1 MLCNYLLL
9 ISLDGFAWNY
19 LDRFGIDNFPN
30 FKSISYNG
38 VKAKYVQNLFLTKTF
53 PSHFSIVT
61 GLFPESHGIVNNQTR
76 WWDNGAEPIWV
87 TNQKGNHNL
96 SCNFRSKIV
105 MWPGSEVKIKGIY
118 PTLYTKYSDKMML
131 KQKINMIISSFA
143 SNKDKINLG
152 LIYHYQ
158 PDLVGHIYGPES
170 REVFNMLKSIDSDI
184 GYLFNEL
191 EAKKLLDHIDIIITS
206 DHGMTNIHSNQ
217 YVILS
222 DIMDLKDFIIVGS
235 SPVWNIFSNNTKKI
249 NLLHNI
255 LNATK
260 YQDKLQVYKKN
271 NIPLRWHYKNNIRIG
286 DLIIIGQPGY
296 IVALNKEDRSLLIKG
311 NHGFDNSHPDSWPIF
326 FAQGP
331 SFKSGF
337 QTDSINSID
346 IYELMCHILKITPA
360 PNNGSLANI
369 RHILSPD
376 KSESFV
382 HVLNKLEYKSG
393 SNLLKLPPIM
403 FTFTV
408 TIWMYKAHYT
418 NIYLI

>member
-61 GLFPESHGIVNNQTR
+61 GLFPESHGIVNNRMYDPNFKSYFKPSNIETR

-235 SPVWNIFSNNTKKI
+235 SPVWNIFSNN
-249 NLLHNI
+249 
-255 LNATK
+255 
-260 YQDKLQVYKKN
+260 
-271 NIPLRWHYKNNIRIG
+271 
-286 DLIIIGQPGY
+286 
-296 IVALNKEDRSLLIKG
+296 S